1 MRCWPFGRR
10 RDQTEEDGVP
20 AAMTTIEEAR
30 AARRQSEA
38 GLRHAQA
45 RQPSVR
51 ETAGRLRSLRE
62 VNHLAAD
69 ITTAMHRRG

>member
-1 MRCWPFGRR
+1 MRWFRRR
-10 RDQTEEDGVP
+10 RDPSTPEAVVP
-20 AAMTTIEEAR
+20 APATTLAEAQ

-38 GLRHAQA
+38 SLRHAQA

-51 ETAGRLRSLRE
+51 QTAGALRSLRE

-69 ITTAMHRRG
+69 ITTAMHLRG